1 MSVILLISCVAY
13 LLHHPKK
20 INKVVM
26 RKKLFREKPVKNYL
40 QDKINHLKNSIGNL
54 SLQSVNNRQFI
65 DLEKNFLVDFP
76 VIDTSKLK
84 VTLNLEDPYG
94 RIYNENLNAE
104 YGRPDVFAIATCE
117 IPFTGDAEIFDLF
130 PQLYT
135 SRDYL
140 AEVSLNTIKFKV
152 NSGYVRKDLPDEKKE
167 FVRKCII
174 EVVQYIEDNLK
185 NLKVPIQN
193 YNDSLS
199 GRIDEF
205 IETKRMAADR
215 GKKINDDLNPFI

>member
-1 MSVILLISCVAY
+1 
-13 LLHHPKK
+13 
-20 INKVVM
+20 M